1 LTYELKPLEGG
12 IYMEPKER
20 SSDKAAQEMIAL
32 MAKEGQQNA
41 WDRLQAQSPQCGFG
55 KQGICCRI
63 CTMGPCRI
71 TKKAPVGVCGADADT
86 IVARNFL
93 RAVAGGASAHSDH
106 GRGVAEVFLATAR
119 GEAPDYQFKDIIK
132 LYKVAEDLGV
142 ETDNR
147 SVKEIALDIGKI
159 ALAEFG
165 KPEGEQLMAR
175 RAPKPRQEIWE
186 KLGIMPRAVDR
197 EVVEALHRTHMGVD
211 QDYKNILMHA
221 SRTALADGWGG
232 SMLATELQDILFGTP
247 YPGRGEVNL
256 GVLKKDEVNIIVH
269 GHEPILSEMIVAASS
284 DKDLLAEARKVGA
297 KGINVAGI
305 CCTANELLMR
315 HGVPIAGNFLSQEL
329 AIATGAIELMAVDVQ
344 CIMQGLSEIAK
355 CFHTK
360 LITTADKAK
369 MVGVEHV
376 EMEEKTALN
385 TAKKVVKT
393 AIENYANRGKVNIPS
408 EKQKAVVGFSHESIN
423 YMLGGRYRASYRP
436 LNDNIINGRI
446 RGVAGIVGCTNPKV
460 PQDFTHITL
469 AKELIKRDVLV
480 LTTGC
485 ATIACSKQGL
495 TNPAE
500 ALEWAGPGL
509 REVCEAVGIPPV
521 LTCGSCVDNSRLL
534 VACTEIVREG
544 GLGQDISEI
553 PAAGACLESITEKAI
568 SIGQYFVASG
578 LLVIFGKEFL
588 PISGSQNV
596 SDYLFKEIEKDLGGR
611 WAVESDP
618 VKAAEMILEHIE
630 SKRDAL
636 GINKEKERK
645 LYDMADR
652 RALAVD

>member
-1 LTYELKPLEGG
+1 
-12 IYMEPKER
+12 MEPKER
-20 SSDKAAQEMIAL
+20 STDKAAQEMIDY

-41 WDRLQAQSPQCGFG
+41 WDRLQAQMPQCGFG

-71 TKKAPVGVCGADADT
+71 TKKSPFGVCGADADT

-93 RAVAGGASAHSDH
+93 RAVAAGASAHSDH

-186 KLGIMPRAVDR
+186 RLGIMPRAVDR

-211 QDYKNILMHA
+211 QDYRNILMHA

-256 GVLKKDEVNIIVH
+256 GVLKKDQVNIIVH
-269 GHEPILSEMIVAASS
+269 GHEPILSEMIVAASG
-284 DKDLLAEARKVGA
+284 DEDLLAEARKVGA

-329 AIATGAIELMAVDVQ
+329 AIATGAIEMMAVDVQ

-376 EMEEKTALN
+376 EMEEKTALT
-385 TAKKVVKT
+385 TAKKLVKT
-393 AIENYANRGKVNIPS
+393 AIENYANRGKVNIPG

-596 SDYLFKEIEKDLGGR
+596 SDYLFKEIEKELGGR

-618 VKAAEMILEHIE
+618 VKAAELIAEHIE
-630 SKRDAL
+630 GKRDAL

>member
-1 LTYELKPLEGG
+1 
-12 IYMEPKER
+12 MEPKER
-20 SSDKAAQEMIAL
+20 SSDKAAQEMIAY

-41 WDRLQAQSPQCGFG
+41 WDRLQAQMPQCGFG

-71 TKKAPVGVCGADADT
+71 TKKSPVGVCGADADT

-93 RAVAGGASAHSDH
+93 RAVAAGASAHSDH

-175 RAPKPRQEIWE
+175 RAPKPRQETWE
-186 KLGIMPRAVDR
+186 RLGIMPRAVDR

-269 GHEPILSEMIVAASS
+269 GHEPILSEMIVAASG
-284 DKDLLAEARKVGA
+284 DKDLLAEAHKVGA

-329 AIATGAIELMAVDVQ
+329 AVATGAVELMAVDVQ

-376 EMEEKTALN
+376 AMEEKTALN
-385 TAKKVVKT
+385 TAKKLVKA
-393 AIENYANRGKVNIPS
+393 AIENYANRGKVNIPG

-460 PQDFTHITL
+460 PQDYTHITL
-469 AKELIKRDVLV
+469 AKELIRRDVLV

-500 ALEWAGPGL
+500 ALQWAGPGL

-618 VKAAEMILEHIE
+618 VKAAEMILAHIE

>member
-1 LTYELKPLEGG
+1 
-12 IYMEPKER
+12 MEPQER
-20 SSDKAAQEMIAL
+20 SVDKAAQKMIAK
-32 MAKEGQQNA
+32 MDKAGQKNA
-41 WDRLQAQSPQCGFG
+41 WDRLEAQLPQCGFG
-55 KQGICCRI
+55 KLGICCRI

-71 TKKAPVGVCGADADT
+71 TKKAPLGVCGADADT

-93 RAVAGGASAHSDH
+93 RAVAAGASAHSDH

-119 GEAPDYQFKDIIK
+119 GKAPDYDFKDKVK
-132 LYKVAEDLGV
+132 LYKVAQELAV
-142 ETDNR
+142 EIKDR
-147 SVKEIALDIGKI
+147 SISEIAVDVGEIALS
-159 ALAEFG
+159 EFG
-165 KPEGEQLMAR
+165 KPEGTQLMAR
-175 RAPKPRQEIWE
+175 RAPQQRWEIWQ
-186 KLGIMPRAVDR
+186 KLDITPRAVDR
-197 EVVEALHRTHMGVD
+197 EIVEAMHRTHMGVD

-247 YPGRGEVNL
+247 YPGRGEVNM

-269 GHEPILSEMIVAASS
+269 GHEPILSEMIVAASQS
-284 DKDLLAEARKVGA
+284 EDLLAIAEETGA
-297 KGINVAGI
+297 KGINVSGI

-315 HGVPIAGNFLSQEL
+315 HGIPIAGNFLSQEL

-344 CIMQGLSEIAK
+344 CIMQGLAEISK

-360 LITTADKAK
+360 LITTADKARIL
-369 MVGVEHV
+369 GVEHV
-376 EMEEKTALN
+376 PMEEKTAL
-385 TAKKVVKT
+385 KT
-393 AIENYANRGKVNIPS
+393 ARELVKMAIDNYKNRGEFDIPDEKEKV
-408 EKQKAVVGFSHESIN
+408 VVGFSHESIN
-423 YMLGGRYRASYRP
+423 YILGGRFRASYRP

-446 RGVAGIVGCTNPKV
+446 RGVVGIVGCSNPKV

-485 ATIACSKQGL
+485 ATIACSKFGL
-495 TNPAE
+495 ANPKK
-500 ALEWAGPGL
+500 ALELAGPGL

-534 VACTEIVREG
+534 VSCTEIVREG
-544 GLGQDISEI
+544 GLGEDISEL

-578 LLVIFGKEFL
+578 MLVVFAKELF
-588 PISGSQNV
+588 PIAGSRNV
-596 SDYLFKEIEKDLGGR
+596 SDYLFSGIEKDVGGH

-618 VKAAEMILEHIE
+618 VKAAVMILEHIE
-630 SKRDAL
+630 NKRDAL

-652 RALAVD
+652 RALSVE